1 MDAVGEL
8 RFTAAEAAP
17 LLGLASADSVYKYVH
32 LGKLNPSGKR
42 GRQNTY
48 RWADLWAARDTPR
61 MGLTKPWPAEDY
73 PL

>member
-32 LGKLNPSGKR
+32 LGKLSVTGKR
-42 GRQNTY
+42 GRRNTF
-48 RWADLWAARDTPR
+48 RWADLHNARWARDTPL
-61 MGLTKPWPAEDY
+61 MGLTKP
-73 PL
+73 

>member
-17 LLGLASADSVYKYVH
+17 LLGLASAASVRKYVH
-32 LGKLNPSGKR
+32 LGKLSATGKR
-42 GRQNTY
+42 GRHHTY

-61 MGLTKPWPAEDY
+61 MGLTKPR
-73 PL
+73 